1 MWGCL
6 LSNGS
11 RCIPEI
17 LNALIKEVVLMN
29 RKQLKERLSAHADQ
43 LIQKRNKS
51 EAPGEP
57 EQSDAELSSLL
68 GVAEKLQA
76 TLRPVVPNDEFET
89 DLKRKLLTTA
99 HLRQAEGYRP
109 PNPER
114 DLLVLMGIIGFI
126 ISLASV
132 LVAWRLRSQNI

>member
-1 MWGCL
+1 L
-6 LSNGS
+6 LP
-11 RCIPEI
+11 IPQI
-17 LNALIKEVVLMN
+17 RKLMLMN
-29 RKQLKERLSAHADQ
+29 KKQLKELLSAHADQ
-43 LIQKRNKS
+43 LIQKKNKFELPS
-51 EAPGEP
+51 HADAD
-57 EQSDAELSSLL
+57 DAELGSLL

-76 TLRPVVPNDEFET
+76 TLRPVVPTTEFES

-99 HLRQAEGYRP
+99 HLRQAEGYQP

-114 DLLVLMGIIGFI
+114 DLLVLMGIMGFI

>member
-1 MWGCL
+1 
-6 LSNGS
+6 
-11 RCIPEI
+11 
-17 LNALIKEVVLMN
+17 MN
-29 RKQLKERLSAHADQ
+29 KKQLKELLSAHADQ
-43 LIQKRNKS
+43 LIQKKNKL
-51 EAPGEP
+51 ELPDEP
-57 EQSDAELSSLL
+57 DQSDTELSSLL

-76 TLRPVVPNDEFET
+76 TLRPIVPTDEFES

-132 LVAWRLRSQNI
+132 LVAWRLRSENI